1 MLAQEAGIK
10 KHIDH
15 SQAGRVQMP
24 HPNVYSRLKDQKSK
38 IRLHAHYNSKK
49 KA

>member
-1 MLAQEAGIK
+1 MLAQEAGNK
-10 KHIDH
+10 KHID
-15 SQAGRVQMP
+15 QNQDGRVQKT